1 MGRGRRPSVGAVE
14 LDELQRALPAY
25 EFGEV
30 LGRGTFAVV
39 IAARHVRL
47 GREVAV
53 KRLSPALLLDG
64 ESRDRFGTEARLLAS
79 LDHPHVV
86 RVYDFV
92 EEGPCARW

>member
-1 MGRGRRPSVGAVE
+1 MGRGHRPLVDTAE
-14 LDELQRALPAY
+14 LDELRQVLPAY

-47 GREVAV
+47 GRDVAV
-53 KRLSPALLLDG
+53 KRLTQAVLMDG
-64 ESRDRFGTEARLLAS
+64 ESRDRFSTEARLLAS